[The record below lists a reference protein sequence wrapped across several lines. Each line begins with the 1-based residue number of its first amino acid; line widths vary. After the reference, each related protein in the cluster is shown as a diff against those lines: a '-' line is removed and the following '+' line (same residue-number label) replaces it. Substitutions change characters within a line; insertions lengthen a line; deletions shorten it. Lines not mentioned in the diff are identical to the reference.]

1 MTAGD
6 REVDETVGRKERGL
20 FAETKKGAD
29 ESAQASREI
38 SRAGAR
44 PVGQLML
51 I

>member
-6 REVDETVGRKERGL
+6 KEVVEIVGSEVRDL
-20 FAETKKGAD
+20 FAEAKKGAD

-38 SRAGAR
+38 SQAGAR